1 MTASR
6 HEVLKAWIAAGL
18 WLALIAI
25 ESTDLLSSRH
35 TSSFLYHLL
44 KYMVGPIDPV
54 RFYYWHAIGRKVGH
68 VVGYGIL
75 SLLLFRAWQVTLPL
89 PGAPRWSRR
98 WAQIAVFTTVLV
110 ASLDEW
116 HQSFIPS
123 RTGTWHDVVLDGA
136 AGIAFQIVL
145 YLFLRGWRS
154 QRRQEA
160 SAGW

>member
-1 MTASR
+1 LSESR

-18 WLALIAI
+18 WLALIAV
-25 ESTDLLSSRH
+25 ESTDLLSSSH
-35 TSSFLYHLL
+35 TSRFLYPLL
-44 KYMVGPIDPV
+44 KYLFGPIDPMK
-54 RFYYWHAIGRKVGH
+54 FFYWHAIGRKVGH

-89 PGAPRWSRR
+89 AGAPRWSWR
-98 WAQIAVFTTVLV
+98 WAQVAVFTTVLV

-116 HQSFIPS
+116 HQSYIPS
-123 RTGTWHDVVLDGA
+123 RTGTWHDVVLDGT

-145 YLFLRGWRS
+145 YLFLRGRGS

-160 SAGW
+160 SPGW